1 MTKHTPGPW
10 TMHPRF
16 ADGAEVRS
24 LAQVAWCGSACEI
37 SKSGGQRI
45 DAAEARAN
53 AHLIAAAPDLLQG
66 LEDMIGHCQGCNGKG
81 RCYGPVPGRPGVS
94 AVDQPCQDCSDAR
107 AAIKKARGES

>member
-1 MTKHTPGPW
+1 MSKHTPGPW

-37 SKSGGQRI
+37 SKSGGQII

-53 AHLIAAAPDLLQG
+53 ARLIAAAPDLLAACEMA
-66 LEDMIGHCQGCNGKG
+66 LLDMRYYATVHGESITAIEAAIAKAKG
-81 RCYGPVPGRPGVS
+81 QS
-94 AVDQPCQDCSDAR
+94 SSTDTAR
-107 AAIKKARGES
+107 ATE